1 MKKIA
6 FIGFLGLASYAV
18 AEDQVVVK
26 NTTIP
31 VVVEEET
38 PSTVG
43 QHGFYYALGLLLCN
57 SGERVDFY
65 QTTGARVTESNGFGT
80 RLGGTLA
87 LGYQFMP
94 QSQPYCFGLEFGSD
108 FSPRHEEVQ
117 SNKSDPNESSTAPGQ
132 NRLYNLRTTRNGF
145 RPFVAIR
152 GGYVNYD
159 HKFMVYAKAGMSYA
173 DSKEYYEGYVI
184 SATGAVS
191 VAHSPSPIKCSCW
204 TPFVALGVEK
214 SFTNNFTLRGEA
226 EYKFARTKDH
236 AYSDGTWV
244 KFTQKGAINV
254 RVLFCHNIRI
264 GQ

>member
-1 MKKIA
+1 MKMIIVAALA
-6 FIGFLGLASYAV
+6 FVGLTATAQRQ
-18 AEDQVVVK
+18 EKVVD
-26 NTTIP
+26 
-31 VVVEEET
+31 
-38 PSTVG
+38 
-43 QHGFYYALGLLLCN
+43 
-57 SGERVDFY
+57 RVDQRTVQEFDH
-65 QTTGARVTESNGFGT
+65 QDVTKKFKSHLFVDIQGGAQYT
-80 RLGGTLA
+80 LGEAKFDKLISPNVQLA

>member
-6 FIGFLGLASYAV
+6 FMSLLGFMPSFAA
-18 AEDQVVVK
+18 DQVVVS
-26 NTTIP
+26 NTTTP

-94 QSQPYCFGLEFGSD
+94 QGQPYCAGLEIGSD
-108 FSPRHEEVQ
+108 FSPRHEEIQ
-117 SNKSDPNESSTAPGQ
+117 SHKSDPHESSTAPGM
-132 NRLYNLRTTRNGF
+132 NRMYDLRTTRNGF

-159 HKFMVYAKAGMSYA
+159 HKFMVYVKAGMSYA
-173 DSKEYYEGYVI
+173 DSKEHYTGYTV
-184 SATGAVS
+184 SGTGAVT
-191 VAHSPSPIKCSCW
+191 VDRGPITIKCSCW
-204 TPFVALGVEK
+204 TPLVALGVEK